1 MIAPAPSLSLCW
13 QKPSPLFINLSP
25 LLPFCCRSAPHL
37 GTSVP
42 PTPRFLH
49 ASQSVIGYYRRALLS
64 SLSSVVIPK
73 DMCGIAIRRVLCLE
87 WALPEGGIISLA
99 QGHQTHTHTH
109 TSRATLEVNVTEGAP
124 TAPGNRFLSHF
135 VSLLSP
141 FTLLKRPR
149 SKALW
154 EVARRPV
161 GRGGGYRGLMR
172 WRIPTECLHRQ
183 ILIKNSSVSSFI
195 SSSALWPFFYLFH
208 SSRKSS
214 LPWSDTSF
222 TFVLA
227 VKVETVQCGLDA
239 AHPES
244 GGGGGDTDIFSRAEI
259 CCLIGC

>member
-161 GRGGGYRGLMR
+161 GRGGGTEGWWGEEFPRSACIDRFWLKTHPFHHSFHHQRSDLFFIYFILRGNPL
-172 WRIPTECLHRQ
+172 CLDQ
-183 ILIKNSSVSSFI
+183 TLLS
-195 SSSALWPFFYLFH
+195 LLF
-208 SSRKSS
+208 
-214 LPWSDTSF
+214 
-222 TFVLA
+222 
-227 VKVETVQCGLDA
+227 
-239 AHPES
+239 
-244 GGGGGDTDIFSRAEI
+244 
-259 CCLIGC
+259 

>member
-87 WALPEGGIISLA
+87 WALPEGGIISPA

-109 TSRATLEVNVTEGAP
+109 IEGHARGKCHRGGSHSAGKSFPLSFCLPSLPLYIIEKATQQG
-124 TAPGNRFLSHF
+124 
-135 VSLLSP
+135 
-141 FTLLKRPR
+141 TLGGCPSSSWK
-149 SKALW
+149 
-154 EVARRPV
+154 
-161 GRGGGYRGLMR
+161 GGGYRGLMR

-183 ILIKNSSVSSFI
+183 ILIKNSSVSSFV
-195 SSSALWPFFYLFH
+195 SSSALWPFFLFISFFAEILSALIRH
-208 SSRKSS
+208 FFHFCFSCQGKNGPMWFRCSSSGE
-214 LPWSDTSF
+214 WGG
-222 TFVLA
+222 
-227 VKVETVQCGLDA
+227 E
-239 AHPES
+239 
-244 GGGGGDTDIFSRAEI
+244 GGGIRISSPGLRSVA
-259 CCLIGC
+259 